1 MEKVE
6 SAQEQF
12 DDVNRGEKK
21 KKESI
26 LYPCIYWIWSRKQS
40 MNLKVKQEKQSVWL
54 LRNR

>member
-26 LYPCIYWIWSRKQS
+26 LYPCIYWI
-40 MNLKVKQEKQSVWL
+40 
-54 LRNR
+54 

>member
-21 KKESI
+21 K
-26 LYPCIYWIWSRKQS
+26 RKVYCTHVYTGYDQGK
-40 MNLKVKQEKQSVWL
+40 NQ
-54 LRNR
+54 